1 MQFLVAYGSRHGAT
15 ADIAFFIARR
25 LRQRGHDV
33 TVADAG
39 AVVSVEEY
47 QAAVIGSALY
57 AARWLKEARDLVFDN
72 AGHLGTIPTWL
83 FSSGPIGNEIT
94 VEEGQQPTC
103 LPKMQAAIR
112 PRGHVVFGGRLEKD
126 RLNWSER
133 MMLLAIRAHDG
144 DYRRWDAIA
153 GWADN
158 IAAAAANHPTV
169 DH

>member
-1 MQFLVAYGSRHGAT
+1 MRFLVAYGSRHGAT

-33 TVADAG
+33 TVAEAG
-39 AVVSVEEY
+39 AVTTVHDYE
-47 QAAVIGSALY
+47 AAIIGSALY
-57 AARWLKEARDLVFDN
+57 AARWIKEAKDLVLDN
-72 AGHLGTIPTWL
+72 ADYWRTIPTWL

-94 VEEGQQPTC
+94 VEDGQQPSC
-103 LPKMQAAIR
+103 LPKMQAAIK
-112 PRGHVVFGGRLEKD
+112 PRGHVIFGGRLEKD
-126 RLNWSER
+126 RLTWSER

-158 IAAAAANHPTV
+158 IAAAAGLPTV